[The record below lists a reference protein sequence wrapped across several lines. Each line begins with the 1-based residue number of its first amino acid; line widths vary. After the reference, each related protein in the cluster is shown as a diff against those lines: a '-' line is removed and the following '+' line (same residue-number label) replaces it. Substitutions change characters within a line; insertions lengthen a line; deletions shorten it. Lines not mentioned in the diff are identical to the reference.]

1 MSKNLNPSM
10 DPATAKAAFYTK
22 EVLTAEETAQYMG
35 ISKNYLYKLT
45 MRRAIPFYKPLGKKC
60 YFNRKEVEAW
70 LQSNK
75 CASTTEINDRA
86 NKILMQ
92 RGGVL

>member
-1 MSKNLNPSM
+1 M
-10 DPATAKAAFYTK
+10 DLSTAKAVFCTK
-22 EVLTAEETAQYMG
+22 EVLTTEETAQYLG
-35 ISKNYLYKLT
+35 ISKSYLHKLT
-45 MRRAIPFYKPLGKKC
+45 MRKAIPYYKPLGKKC
-60 YFNRKEVEAW
+60 YFNRKEIEAW

-86 NKILMQ
+86 NRILMQ